1 MSPRAG
7 TTQHKFSRRALFK
20 MILFEPVDLFF
31 CFGKVLSE
39 KKKRKEKEKR
49 GLTAHDANIP
59 SL

>member
-1 MSPRAG
+1 
-7 TTQHKFSRRALFK
+7 

-31 CFGKVLSE
+31 CFGKVRSE